1 MHKAEGFLDEF
12 ERGSCVLLDFGEL
25 LKALLIRLEWR
36 NVDQKLIKNLQW
48 KSSRKNKIQ
57 KTLLSA
63 NKR

>member
-1 MHKAEGFLDEF
+1 MHKAEGFLDGF
-12 ERGSCVLLDFGEL
+12 ERGSYVLLDFGEL
-25 LKALLIRLEWR
+25 LKALLNRLEWR